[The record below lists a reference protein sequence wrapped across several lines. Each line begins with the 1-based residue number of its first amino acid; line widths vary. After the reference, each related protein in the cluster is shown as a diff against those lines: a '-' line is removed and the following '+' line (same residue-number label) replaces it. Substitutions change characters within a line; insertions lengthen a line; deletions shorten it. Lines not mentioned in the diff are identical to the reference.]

1 LTCGIIGP
9 DMSGIY
15 GSSGKTANP
24 AGTIGVLVGVIG
36 AAFSAILW
44 FYHFNPTSALLG
56 SYSAELAA
64 GGQLADQLRLL
75 ALVLGG
81 IAVVLGIV
89 AGLGGRGGSTG
100 VIAILMGIVAL
111 SYPILSG
118 VNMISRYAPNPLRN

>member
-1 LTCGIIGP
+1 
-9 DMSGIY
+9 MSGIY

-44 FYHFNPTSALLG
+44 FYHFNPTSTLLG

>member
-1 LTCGIIGP
+1 
-9 DMSGIY
+9 MSGIY

-36 AAFSAILW
+36 AAFSVILW
-44 FYHFNPTSALLG
+44 FYHFNPTSTLLG